1 MSEHAGKHFPRP
13 TPETQPYWD
22 GCREGRLLLQRC
34 TGCGAH
40 QFYPRSVCVCCD
52 AEALEWV
59 QASGR
64 GRIRS
69 FTVVR
74 RPVSKAYAAQTPYI
88 VALIELAEGPTMMSN
103 IVDCAP
109 EEAAIGL
116 PVEVVFEQW
125 SAEISV
131 PMFRPRHDPTP

>member
-1 MSEHAGKHFPRP
+1 MNVHAGKHFPRP

-22 GCREGRLLLQRC
+22 GCREGRLLLQC
-34 TGCGAH
+34 CAGCGAH
-40 QFYPRSVCVCCD
+40 QFYPRSMCASCD
-52 AEALEWV
+52 GETLEWV

-103 IVDCAP
+103 VVDCTP
-109 EEAAIGL
+109 EEAVIGL

-125 SAEISV
+125 SDEISV
-131 PMFRPRHDPTP
+131 PMFRPRHGPAP

>member
-1 MSEHAGKHFPRP
+1 MSADTGKHFPRP

-40 QFYPRSVCVCCD
+40 QFYPRTLCVHCEGD
-52 AEALEWV
+52 GLEWV

-103 IVDCAP
+103 VVDCAP

-116 PVEVVFEQW
+116 PVEVTFEQW
-125 SAEISV
+125 SADVTI
-131 PMFRPRHDPTP
+131 PMFRPRRDPAP